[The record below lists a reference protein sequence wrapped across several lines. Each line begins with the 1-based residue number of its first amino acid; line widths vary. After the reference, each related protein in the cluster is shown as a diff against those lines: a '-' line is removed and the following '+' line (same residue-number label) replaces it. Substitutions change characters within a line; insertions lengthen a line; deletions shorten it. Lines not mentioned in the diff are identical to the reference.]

1 MTPRFRPALLSC
13 ILITLAA
20 CGGALK
26 YDMRGTQ
33 LSPGSDAKLEAKVD
47 SSRNLTQLDLRASN
61 LTPPDRVLENGTTYV
76 VWTRRGSETP
86 WMRLG
91 ALELTDEGRAGN
103 AVLTVSEVAFDLLV
117 SAELNAEGASPS
129 GKILFEQ
136 RVQE

>member
-1 MTPRFRPALLSC
+1 MTPRFRPALLST

-47 SSRNLTQLDLRASN
+47 AARNLTQFELRATN

-76 VWTRRGSETP
+76 VWTRRNSEVP

-103 AVLTVSEVAFDLLV
+103 ASLTVSEVAFDLLV
-117 SAELNAEGASPS
+117 SAELNAEIASPS
-129 GKILFEQ
+129 GKTLFEQ